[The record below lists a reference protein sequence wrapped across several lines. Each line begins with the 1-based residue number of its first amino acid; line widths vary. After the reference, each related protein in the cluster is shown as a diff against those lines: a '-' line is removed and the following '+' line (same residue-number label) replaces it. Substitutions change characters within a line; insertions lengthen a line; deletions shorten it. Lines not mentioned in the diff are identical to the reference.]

1 MTGRKRPDHFQRGD
15 KNDPLSRQERSKAQA
30 DRVRSLLQNSLSQNE
45 NPKLSRPGHSKPTS
59 VRYASTSAADS
70 WATMDAGRPLL
81 DAALDAMADGG
92 DRAMLSWPAR
102 PGGAFVASCALL
114 REARSSGRLA
124 HATIGYWPWRE
135 GAKQAARSIL
145 VNPQDIADVSLV
157 VCNASDKS
165 WQDRS
170 LAHMSLC
177 MIEMRLRDLKPKARS
192 NGEIVVR
199 NPTLLETTS
208 VFAPAATK
216 GEGAYRSDSE
226 QVLRRVRDYTSMGEP
241 HAGLTE
247 HVGAVGDP
255 ASSPFA
261 LLGLPPATAP
271 EGLVRHLG
279 AARIKSLG
287 LDLVV
292 ADLTSTGRS
301 EIRNSWEKKLDA
313 LLTALGAM
321 QGRRPALFVVTDDS
335 FTHRRAFRLLRT
347 HAEKRRPKIRAQQL
361 GLFLEKPTLLG
372 AATEPPQDAAPISVQ
387 ADIKDAAL
395 APLRQELLA
404 IGGKLREIEADDD
417 ADQIKRALAFVRRS
431 ASLPLGMR
439 EAREITDVLYD
450 EAGEFDDALKKLFR
464 PKMALSDLL
473 AVGLRQPAFAR
484 DIEAV
489 VKQIE
494 RKVANWE
501 DDTPVA
507 AKLAE
512 LLASP
517 DINAAR
523 TTIALPGRRI
533 CEVYLASDRAVHCRC
548 AIVDHHNLPIHLEE
562 QDPERLIVIG
572 PTPEAIRAL
581 LTARKVPKTVY
592 LLGDAAGSSL
602 LSSELAA
609 IETIPE
615 FAPFAVRANAL
626 TAALRRGGADES
638 LDQAEAEFHAA
649 PLVRER
655 EVDFTQSDGRYRGDV
670 VQLMMQSGIRLDYR
684 PGGEVLKQSPGEL
697 RPFERATARE
707 IRKDDRI
714 LVLDAS
720 IREPL
725 RLALATSRTS
735 QAGLGI
741 YHGEIERIRT
751 NLPGGTVAE
760 KARHVLALMKRIDA
774 SVGDEQFNIQRWL
787 KADIAPTTAIG
798 TRAPGAARDWHRFS
812 VFMEAVGVQSQMAE
826 VYWKAAVL
834 PTRSYRAHEGHQFN
848 QRVVNFVLDK
858 EAEEAWKTK
867 QGLWQQVLESVDVV
881 IEVEKKP
888 AGASNG

>member
-1 MTGRKRPDHFQRGD
+1 
-15 KNDPLSRQERSKAQA
+15 
-30 DRVRSLLQNSLSQNE
+30 
-45 NPKLSRPGHSKPTS
+45 
-59 VRYASTSAADS
+59 
-70 WATMDAGRPLL
+70 
-81 DAALDAMADGG
+81 
-92 DRAMLSWPAR
+92 MLSWPAR
-102 PGGAFVASCALL
+102 PGGAFVATCALL

-124 HATIGYWPWRE
+124 HATIAYWPWRE

-145 VNPQDIADVSLV
+145 VNPQDIADVSLA
-157 VCNASDKS
+157 VCNAPDTS
-165 WQDRS
+165 WQERT

-177 MIEMRLRDLKPKARS
+177 MIEMRLRDLKPRARAS
-192 NGEIVVR
+192 GEIVVR

-208 VFAPAATK
+208 VFAPANSK
-216 GEGAYRSDSE
+216 GEGAYLPDSE

-247 HVGAVGDP
+247 HVRAVGDP
-255 ASSPFA
+255 DSTPFA
-261 LLGLPPATAP
+261 LFGLPPATAP
-271 EGLVRHLG
+271 EGLARYLG
-279 AARIKSLG
+279 APRIKDLG

-301 EIRNSWEKKLDA
+301 EIRNSWEKKLGV
-313 LLTALGAM
+313 LLTALGAI
-321 QGRRPALFVVTDDS
+321 QGRRPALFVLTDDS
-335 FTHRRAFRLLRT
+335 FTHRRAFSLLRM

-361 GLFLEKPTLLG
+361 GLFLEKPTLRG
-372 AATEPPQDAAPISVQ
+372 PAAEPPRDTAPLSVQ

-404 IGGKLREIEADDD
+404 IGGKLRDYGADDD

-439 EAREITDVLYD
+439 EARDITDVLYD
-450 EAGEFDDALKKLFR
+450 EVGEFDDALKKLFR

-473 AVGLRQPAFAR
+473 AVGLRQPTFAPAI
-484 DIEAV
+484 DAV
-489 VKQIE
+489 VQQIE

-501 DDTPVA
+501 EDTPVA

-512 LLASP
+512 LLTSA
-517 DINAAR
+517 DINSGK
-523 TTIALPGRRI
+523 TSIALPGRRI
-533 CEVYLASDRAVHCRC
+533 SEVYLASDRAVHCNC
-548 AIVDHHNLPIHLEE
+548 AIVDHHSLLDHLEG

-572 PTPEAIRAL
+572 PTPESIRAL
-581 LTARKVPKTVY
+581 LTARKVPSTVY

-615 FAPFAVRANAL
+615 FSQFAVRAKAL
-626 TAALRRGGADES
+626 TTALRRGGADES

-649 PLVRER
+649 PLVKER
-655 EVDFTQSDGRYRGDV
+655 GVDFTQSDGRYRGDV
-670 VQLMMQSGIRLDYR
+670 VHLMMQSGIRLDYR

-697 RPFERATARE
+697 RPFERAPARE

-735 QAGLGI
+735 QAGLCV

-751 NLPGGTVAE
+751 RLPGGTIAE
-760 KARHVLALMKRIDA
+760 KARHVLAIMKRIDA
-774 SVGDEQFNIQRWL
+774 TVGDEQYNIQRWL
-787 KADIAPTTAIG
+787 RADIAPATAIG
-798 TRAPGAARDWHRFS
+798 TRAPGAARDWNRFRI
-812 VFMEAVGVQSQMAE
+812 FMEAVGVDSQMAE

-848 QRVVNFVLDK
+848 QRVVSFVLDK

-881 IEVEKKP
+881 IDVEKKSV
-888 AGASNG
+888 GASNG

>member
-1 MTGRKRPDHFQRGD
+1 MTYRKRSDRFQRGESD
-15 KNDPLSRQERSKAQA
+15 DPLSRQERSKAQA
-30 DRVRSLLQNSLSQNE
+30 DRIRALLQHSRNQTKY
-45 NPKLSRPGHSKPTS
+45 PKLSRPGHSKPTT
-59 VRYASTSAADS
+59 VRYASTAAADNWS
-70 WATMDAGRPLL
+70 TMEAGRPLL
-81 DAALDAMADGG
+81 DAAFEAMTDGG
-92 DRAMLSWPAR
+92 DRAMLSWPSR
-102 PGGAFVASCALL
+102 PGGAFVATCALL

-135 GAKQAARSIL
+135 GAKQAARSVL
-145 VNPQDIADVSLV
+145 VNPQDIADVSLIV
-157 VCNASDKS
+157 YNASDKS

-170 LAHMSLC
+170 LAHVSLC
-177 MIEMRLRDLKPKARS
+177 MIEMRLRDLKPKARA

-199 NPTLLETTS
+199 NPTLLETTA
-208 VFAPAATK
+208 VFSPSARK
-216 GEGAYRSDSE
+216 GEGAYCPDPE

-241 HAGLTE
+241 YAGLTD
-247 HVGAVGDP
+247 HVAAVGDP
-255 ASSPFA
+255 ALSPFA
-261 LLGLPPATAP
+261 LLGLPAASTPDGLTRYLAAP
-271 EGLVRHLG
+271 
-279 AARIKSLG
+279 RIKSFG

-292 ADLTSTGRS
+292 VDLTHTGRS
-301 EIRNSWEKKLDA
+301 EIRNSWEKLLDV
-313 LLTALGAM
+313 LLTAM
-321 QGRRPALFVVTDDS
+321 NPIQGRRPALFVVADDS

-347 HAEKRRPKIRAQQL
+347 HADKRRPKIRAQQL
-361 GLFLEKPTLLG
+361 GLFLEKPSLLG
-372 AATEPPQDAAPISVQ
+372 AAAEPPQDASPISVQ

-404 IGGKLREIEADDD
+404 IGSKLREVGADND

-450 EAGEFDDALKKLFR
+450 ETGEFDDALRKLFR

-473 AVGLRQPAFAR
+473 AVGQRQPAFSQ

-512 LLASP
+512 LLWSP
-517 DINAAR
+517 EINTPR
-523 TTIALPGRRI
+523 TTIALPGRRVS
-533 CEVYLASDRAVHCRC
+533 EVYLASDRAVTCRC
-548 AIVDHHNLPIHLEE
+548 AIIDHQDLPAHLEG
-562 QDPERLIVIG
+562 QDAERLIVIG
-572 PTPEAIRAL
+572 PTPESIRSL
-581 LTARKVPKTVY
+581 LTARKVPMTVY

-609 IETIPE
+609 IETIPA
-615 FAPFAVRANAL
+615 FAPFAIRVKAL

-670 VQLMMQSGIRLDYR
+670 VQLLMQSGIRLDYR
-684 PGGEVLKQSPGEL
+684 PGGEVLKQSPGEM
-697 RPFERATARE
+697 RPFERVTARD
-707 IRKDDRI
+707 IKKDDRI

-725 RLALATSRTS
+725 RLALANSRAS

-741 YHGEIERIRT
+741 YHGEIARIRT
-751 NLPGGTVAE
+751 RLPGETVAE
-760 KARHVLALMKRIDA
+760 KARHVLAFMRRIDP
-774 SVGDEQFNIQRWL
+774 SVGEEQFNIQRWL
-787 KADIAPTTAIG
+787 RADIAPASAIG
-798 TRAPGAARDWHRFS
+798 TRAPGAARDWHRFR
-812 VFMEAVGVQSQMAE
+812 VFMEAVGVQSQTAQA
-826 VYWKAAVL
+826 YWTAAVL

-881 IEVEKKP
+881 ANVEKISS
-888 AGASNG
+888 GVNHG